1 MRSDIIKKG
10 LIRAPHRALLRSRG
24 LTDEDFDLPFIGI
37 ANAWNEA
44 VPGHF
49 HLREI
54 AENVKVGIHLAGG
67 VSFEFGTIGICDGI
81 AMGHSGMKY
90 SLPSREVI
98 ADSIELM
105 MQAHCF
111 DGLVCISSCDK
122 IVPGMLMA
130 ALRLDLPAIFV
141 TGGPMLP
148 GKFKEEELTLLS
160 VFEGVGRVLSGEMSE
175 AELKLIEER
184 ACPSCGSC
192 QGLYTA
198 NTMQILTEV
207 LGLSLPYC
215 ATTLAISARKREIAR
230 ESGRRIVELVKEN
243 ITPSRI
249 VNRKSFENA
258 ITVDMLI
265 GGSTNTILHLPAIAN
280 EMNIDL
286 SLDLFDSISRRT
298 PNICK
303 LNPAGPHTIKDLDEA
318 GGVPAIL
325 KRARELLSNEKTVSG
340 KKIYE
345 IADEAEIYDE
355 EIIRP
360 LNKPYSATGGIS
372 ILYGNLA
379 EKGAVVK
386 TAAVDQK
393 MLKFQ
398 GRASVFDSEEAA
410 IKAIM
415 NGKIQKGSVI
425 VIRYVGLKGAPGMPE
440 MLTPTSAIAG
450 MGLSDSVALITDGRF
465 SGGTRGPC
473 VGHISPEAMDGGLIA
488 LVEDGDII
496 SIDIPQRKIELKLS
510 LAEIAERR
518 KKWKPPVR
526 ALKGYLARYVRVV
539 SSASEGGI
547 LK

>member
-1 MRSDIIKKG
+1 MGSDIIKKG
-10 LIRAPHRALLRSRG
+10 LIRAPHRALLKSSG
-24 LTDEDFDLPFIGI
+24 LTDEELDLPFIGI
-37 ANAWNEA
+37 ANAWNEI

-49 HLREI
+49 HLREL
-54 AENVKVGIHLAGG
+54 AENVKAGIRLAGG
-67 VSFEFGTIGICDGI
+67 VPFEFGTIGICDGI

-105 MQAHCF
+105 VQAHCF
-111 DGLVCISSCDK
+111 DGLVCICSCDK

-148 GKFKEEELTLLS
+148 GKFKGKELTLLS
-160 VFEGVGRVLSGEMSE
+160 VFEGVGRVLSGEISE

-184 ACPSCGSC
+184 ACPTCGSC

-215 ATTLAISARKREIAR
+215 ATASAVSTRKREIAR
-230 ESGRRIVELVKEN
+230 ESGKRIVELVKEN
-243 ITPSRI
+243 ITPSKI
-249 VNRKSFENA
+249 VTKESFENA

-280 EMNIDL
+280 EINIDIQ
-286 SLDLFDSISRRT
+286 LDLFDSISRRT
-298 PNICK
+298 PNICR
-303 LNPAGPHTIKDLDEA
+303 LNPAGAYTMKDLDEA

-325 KRARELLSNEKTVSG
+325 KRAKELLNDERTVSG
-340 KKIYE
+340 KRIHE
-345 IADEAEIYDE
+345 IADQAEIYDE

-360 LNKPYSATGGIS
+360 LNNPYSATGGIS

-393 MLKFQ
+393 MLKFE
-398 GRASVFDSEEAA
+398 GRARVFDSEEAA
-410 IKAIM
+410 VEAIV
-415 NGKIQKGSVI
+415 NGRIEKGSVI

-473 VGHISPEAMDGGLIA
+473 IGHISPEAIDGGLIA

-510 LAEIAERR
+510 SAEIAARR
-518 KKWKPPVR
+518 KRWKPPMR
-526 ALKGYLARYVRVV
+526 ALKGYLERYAKAV